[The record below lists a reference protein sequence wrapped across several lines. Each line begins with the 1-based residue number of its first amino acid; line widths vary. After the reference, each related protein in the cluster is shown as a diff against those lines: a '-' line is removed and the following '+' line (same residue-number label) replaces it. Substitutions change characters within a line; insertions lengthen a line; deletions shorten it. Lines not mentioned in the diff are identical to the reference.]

1 MTALDAV
8 AQTRG
13 GRLGF
18 NVKFFIGT
26 GEEIGSIGLHPFL
39 KAQKE
44 RLAADV
50 FIGLDGPRQALDR
63 PEIKLGGRGGIAFD
77 LVVKLREGS
86 HHSGH
91 WGGVLSDPGFMLGH
105 ALAAIVSPKG
115 RILVPGW
122 TPDVIPNSVR
132 AACADIAFE
141 DMPGLPEADPDWGEP
156 GLSKAEK
163 IFAWTSVIVLA
174 FRTGTPERPVNAG
187 PGEARAGLPAP
198 HTVRDGR
205 RQSQG
210 RGGTAGHTP

>member
-1 MTALDAV
+1 
-8 AQTRG
+8 
-13 GRLGF
+13 
-18 NVKFFIGT
+18 
-26 GEEIGSIGLHPFL
+26 
-39 KAQKE
+39 
-44 RLAADV
+44 
-50 FIGLDGPRQALDR
+50 
-63 PEIKLGGRGGIAFD
+63 IKLGGRGGIAFD

-91 WGGVLSDPGFMLGH
+91 WGGVLSDPGFMLVH

-163 IFAWTSVIVLA
+163 IFDWTSVIVLA
-174 FRTGTPERPVNAG
+174 FRTCTPDRPVISVQG
-187 PGEARAGLPAP
+187 VVGARRHIRHTFTVPAP
-198 HTVRDGR
+198 PFTPCP
-205 RQSQG
+205 SQL
-210 RGGTAGHTP
+210 